1 MNAHTPFDANQDWTN
16 PYCRNSS
23 NDPMVDA
30 LLGNAY
36 HVVRTVYCNLGYL
49 KHLYDLLN
57 QYGMVI
63 CVQSEAELKNL
74 TTEAKYA
81 RIYDKSPAGDRRVT
95 DYLYV
100 DDDRT
105 GILPDDTTATGSWVK
120 VATSGSSGESFGEGA
135 YIPWVFNNGAA
146 VGGETTIRVPEGTVG
161 IPFIIVNGS
170 MNYVGKGFEY
180 DTETLTI
187 TLAQPLEIGDEV
199 VCLLT
204 GVPAIPGVPN
214 INNWTQINWLY
225 NNGAAVGGE
234 QVIEVPYTFQ
244 DIPAV
249 FKNGL
254 RLVKGLATDSYTLDI
269 ENKRFILTEPLVT
282 NDRLVAQI
290 GGEVQVLSVPDHTI
304 EEVARVSN
312 VKDSEVILSTD
323 TSQTLN
329 GKKVVY
335 SVNEQKSYGLPVL
348 PTNVYIKS
356 VSDGK
361 LTYVPGNVVVDLLPA
376 PSPVRNELA
385 SDIGASMIG
394 INIPFPGGV
403 SRTLMQRAEDCVS
416 VRDFGAK
423 GDGVT
428 DDTAAFVT
436 ACAALQF
443 AFEEDGIRRTLWVPD
458 GSYRTSAT
466 INIHQNMTI
475 ECGLHVVFQNIGS
488 NKSFPAVELFGGACR
503 SRLGVIDSYGAGIR
517 LRGNTHDVN
526 FQTISNCTDGLVI
539 RAGTGSKVDGTGTN
553 NNLDNKITGIQI
565 GKCTNGIV
573 FEQNANELIQQGNE
587 IRVNFVS
594 ETQNTVL
601 FRNYDGFTHTKMS
614 NWDSNFIELI
624 AVDPLEIADSSMIR
638 NSTPYGVPN
647 VTLLVQ
653 GWCGGWVPDTGT
665 ICLIR
670 GAFSVST
677 FKFNLA
683 QRVGLDEL
691 VDAAGRSSLGS
702 CSVDLCRFTNLGNAS
717 SFYQAVTPGSVFN
730 GGIPLHQKKFRIRV
744 SIPDIN
750 PGSVH
755 GMAFSHVLSQVSD
768 TARFT
773 IVNADGA
780 PTARNGLLFEVTDAG
795 AEARGMVRIW
805 CRNISGSIL
814 AARDVDLII
823 AAE

>member
-36 HVVRTVYCNLGYL
+36 HVVRTVYCNLGYI
-49 KHLYDLLN
+49 KHLYDFLS
-57 QYGMVI
+57 QYGVVI
-63 CVQSEAELKNL
+63 CVQSEAELKAL
-74 TTEAKYA
+74 TTEAKYV
-81 RIYDKSPAGDRRVT
+81 RIYDKSLAGDQRVT

-100 DDDRT
+100 EGDRT
-105 GILPDDTTATGSWVK
+105 GVIPNDTTATGSWVN
-120 VATSGSSGESFGEGA
+120 VATSNSGDGSKDGG
-135 YIPWVFNNGAA
+135 YIPWVYNSGSAN
-146 VGGETTIRVPEGTVG
+146 GGETSIR
-161 IPFIIVNGS
+161 IPDETAGAPFMIVNGDWQTEG
-170 MNYVGKGFEY
+170 YDFEY
-180 DTETLTI
+180 DPLTFEI
-187 TLAQPLEIGDEV
+187 KFTTPLEQGDFV
-199 VCLLT
+199 VVMRT
-204 GVPAIPGVPN
+204 GVPATPDNPN
-214 INNWTQINWLY
+214 VSDWVTINWLY
-225 NNGAAVGGE
+225 NHGAAVGGE
-234 QVIEVPYTFQ
+234 QVIDIPYTFQ
-244 DIPAV
+244 SVPAV
-249 FKNGL
+249 YKNGL
-254 RLVKGLATDSYTLDI
+254 RFSKGLANNSYTIDPDNNRI
-269 ENKRFILTEPLVT
+269 ILTEPLAT
-282 NDRLVAQI
+282 NDCLVIQL
-290 GGEVQVLSVPDHTI
+290 GGEAKVLETVDHTI
-304 EEVARVSN
+304 QEVARVAN

-323 TSQTLN
+323 TTQVLN

-335 SVNEQKSYGLPVL
+335 SVSEQKAYGLPVL
-348 PTNVYIKS
+348 PTNVYIQS
-356 VSDGK
+356 AVNGK
-361 LTYVPGNVVVDLLPA
+361 LTYSPGNVVVDLLPA
-376 PSPVRNELA
+376 PSPLRNEL
-385 SDIGASMIG
+385 SSGNGANIVG
-394 INIPFPGGV
+394 INIPMSGGIP
-403 SRTLMQRAEDCVS
+403 RTLMQRAEDYVS
-416 VRDFGAK
+416 VKDFGAK

-428 DDTAAFVT
+428 DDTGAFIA
-436 ACAALQF
+436 ACAALQL

-458 GSYRTSAT
+458 GSYRTSGS
-466 INIHQNMTI
+466 ISIHQNMTI
-475 ECGLHVVFQNIGS
+475 HCGPHVVFQNIGV
-488 NKSFPAVELFGGACR
+488 NKSFPAIELFGGACR
-503 SRLGVIDSYGAGIR
+503 SQLGVIDSYGIGIR

-539 RAGTGSKVDGTGTN
+539 RAGSGSKVDGTGTN

-653 GWCGGWVPDTGT
+653 SWCGGWVPDAGT

-730 GGIPLHQKKFRIRV
+730 NGIPLHQKKFRIRV

-750 PGSVH
+750 SGSVH
-755 GMAFSHVLSQVSD
+755 GMAFSHVLAQVSN

-773 IVNADGA
+773 IVNAGGA
-780 PTARNGLLFEVTDAG
+780 PTARNGLLFEITDAG
-795 AEARGMVRIW
+795 AESRGMVRIW
-805 CRNISGSIL
+805 CRNISSSTV

-823 AAE
+823 IAE